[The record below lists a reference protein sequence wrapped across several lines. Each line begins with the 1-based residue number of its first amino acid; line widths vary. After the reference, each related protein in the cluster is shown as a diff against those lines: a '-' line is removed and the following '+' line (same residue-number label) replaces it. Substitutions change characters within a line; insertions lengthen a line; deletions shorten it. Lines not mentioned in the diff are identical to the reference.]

1 MVNNYLNQEPIS
13 SDEFIAQMSSVKIRC
28 KNTFELQRIFY
39 ENYKIIIPIIKWENS
54 TLLRF
59 SIQAYNSMEDIEN
72 KSKIPSNK
80 IKITKYK
87 PLSF

>member
-13 SDEFIAQMSSVKIRC
+13 SDEFIGQMSSVKIRC

-54 TLLRF
+54 TLFRF
-59 SIQAYNSMEDIEN
+59 SIQAYNSMEDIE
-72 KSKIPSNK
+72 KLIFALKKIN
-80 IKITKYK
+80 
-87 PLSF
+87 

>member
-39 ENYKIIIPIIKWENS
+39 ENYKIIIPIIKWEDS

-59 SIQAYNSMEDIEN
+59 SIQAYNSMEDIEKLLYALKKIF
-72 KSKIPSNK
+72 KS
-80 IKITKYK
+80 
-87 PLSF
+87 